1 MAASPS
7 HGNPSVSRQATGAQA
22 TGKQTTGP
30 LPVGIVGLPNQ
41 TTRYLVQLLSG
52 HPRVTLTHLSLPTH
66 RPSPQTP
73 PQLSPQWE
81 ALLQTLGL
89 PDPALTATASPDL
102 TQCAAIF
109 LNLPPGEAAEWVP
122 ALIIPEDFDSS
133 GSQRIFD
140 LSPDYRFSDL
150 SLYQRCYQIERRDT
164 AVAINTV
171 YGLPEL
177 FSDRIRPAQLIGC
190 PESAPTASLL
200 ASAPLLKRGLI
211 APDSILIDAKQ
222 GSEGTVLTPLNPLN
236 YAATAEIEHI
246 ANDLIGSEILVQFTP
261 HEIPTPCGLT
271 LTLYANLR
279 DPGLVSEDLVTI
291 YRTFYRDAP
300 WIKVL
305 PVGQLPTAQPTLGT
319 NHCHLGLAVD
329 TRTQRTIVVATLDPY
344 LKGQVGQAIQC
355 LNLTQNWDERMG
367 LPQFGYQ

>member
-7 HGNPSVSRQATGAQA
+7 IGTTSVSKQLPGNQATA
-22 TGKQTTGP
+22 P
-30 LPVGIVGLPNQ
+30 LPVGIVGTPNQ
-41 TTRYLVQLLSG
+41 TTRLLVQLLSE
-52 HPRVTLTHLSLPTH
+52 HPRVTLAHLSLPTSH
-66 RPSPQTP
+66 RPSPQLSSR
-73 PQLSPQWE
+73 LSPQWE

-89 PDPALTATASPDL
+89 PNPTLTSTVNPDL

-109 LNLPPGEAAEWVP
+109 LNLPPGEAAQWVP
-122 ALIIPEDFDSS
+122 KLIIPEDFDSS
-133 GSQRIFD
+133 GAQRIFD

-200 ASAPLLKRGLI
+200 ALAPLLKRGLI

-222 GSEGTVLTPLNPLN
+222 GSEGTVLTPLHPLN

-291 YRTFYRDAP
+291 YRTFYRESP

-305 PVGQLPTAQPTLGT
+305 PVGQLPTAQLTLGT
-319 NHCHLGLAVD
+319 NHCHLGLTVD
-329 TRTQRTIVVATLDPY
+329 TRTQRTIVVAALDPH

-355 LNLTQNWDERMG
+355 LNLAQNWNEMLG
-367 LPQFGYQ
+367 LPRFGYH

>member
-7 HGNPSVSRQATGAQA
+7 VGTPFVSKQNSGKQATP
-22 TGKQTTGP
+22 P
-30 LPVGIVGLPNQ
+30 LPVGIVGTPNQ
-41 TTRYLVQLLSG
+41 TTRHLVQLLSG
-52 HPRVTLTHLSLPTH
+52 HPQVTLAHLSLPTH
-66 RPSPQTP
+66 RPATQP
-73 PQLSPQWE
+73 PPRLSPQWE

-89 PDPALTATASPDL
+89 PDPAVTVTARPDL
-102 TQCAAIF
+102 AQCAAIF
-109 LNLPPGEAAEWVP
+109 LNLPPGEAAQWVP
-122 ALIIPEDFDSS
+122 NLIIPENFDSS
-133 GSQRIFD
+133 GAQRIFD

-200 ASAPLLKRGLI
+200 ALAPLLKRGLI
-211 APDSILIDAKQ
+211 DPDSILLDAKQ
-222 GSEGTVLTPLNPLN
+222 GSESTVLTPLNPLSD
-236 YAATAEIEHI
+236 AATTEIEHI
-246 ANDLIGSEILVQFTP
+246 ANDLIGSEILVQFTS

-291 YRTFYRDAP
+291 YRTFYREAP
-300 WIKVL
+300 WVKVL
-305 PVGQLPTAQPTLGT
+305 PVGKLPTAQPTLGT
-319 NHCHLGLAVD
+319 NQCHLGLAVD
-329 TRTQRTIVVATLDPY
+329 TRTQRTIVVAALDPC
-344 LKGQVGQAIQC
+344 LKGQVGQVIQC
-355 LNLTQNWDERMG
+355 LNLTQNWDERLG